1 MHTRHALSIIQGNK
15 ASELYIP
22 NNFVHAKNYAAEK
35 LLIQKD
41 FEMGSKFPNTQNF
54 RSIRPE

>member
-1 MHTRHALSIIQGNK
+1 MHTRHASSIIQGNK
-15 ASELYIP
+15 ASELHIP
-22 NNFVHAKNYAAEK
+22 NNFVHAKNDAAEK

-54 RSIRPE
+54 

>member
-1 MHTRHALSIIQGNK
+1 MHTRHASSIIQGNK

-54 RSIRPE
+54 

>member
-1 MHTRHALSIIQGNK
+1 MHTRHASSIIQGNK
-15 ASELYIP
+15 ASELHIP

-35 LLIQKD
+35 LVRFIQKD

-54 RSIRPE
+54 